1 MHCPQCGQE
10 QFSSETRFCKSCGFS
25 LDGVKRLLATAG
37 ASTANEQE
45 NHKPLESPRRKGVRQ
60 GVILLFIS
68 MVFMPLITLIGKPRG
83 DFLPMIFLMAGLMRI
98 LYAVIFQQGA
108 PRKKKQHSALPDVGP
123 IPTDQLGT
131 AARGSALPP
140 SQSVPVSSF
149 SARGMDTSEM
159 VSPPSVTE
167 HTTKLLEESQEP
179 NADSP

>member
-10 QFSSETRFCKSCGFS
+10 QFSSEMRFCKSCGFS
-25 LDGVKRLLATAG
+25 LDGVKHLLATAE
-37 ASTANEQE
+37 ASPANEKE
-45 NHKPLESPRRKGVRQ
+45 NHRPRESPRRKGVRQ

-108 PRKKKQHSALPDVGP
+108 PRKKKQRALPDVGP
-123 IPTDQLGT
+123 ITTDQIGA

-140 SQSVPVSSF
+140 SQSVPVSVV

-179 NADSP
+179 KADSP

>member
-10 QFSSETRFCKSCGFS
+10 QFSSEMRFCKSCGFS
-25 LDGVKRLLATAG
+25 LDGVKHLLATAG
-37 ASTANEQE
+37 ASPVNEKE
-45 NHKPLESPRRKGVRQ
+45 NNQPRESPRRKGVRQ

-98 LYAVIFQQGA
+98 LYAVIFQKGA
-108 PRKKKQHSALPDVGP
+108 PRKRKQDSALLDVSP
-123 IPTDQLGT
+123 ITTDQLGT
-131 AARGSALPP
+131 AARGSALPT
-140 SQSVPVSSF
+140 SESVPVSGF

-159 VSPPSVTE
+159 VSRASVTE

-179 NADSP
+179 KADSS